1 MRKTVHSKLIC
12 SYIFIGIVGF
22 LFATAGGSHFV
33 ETYLEE
39 EVGARLYDSAVRF
52 ASDAVTVQQIADNDS
67 KGLEKIM
74 DILASGEE
82 AGILILDKN
91 FHVIVQ
97 SSNLEYNVSSAK
109 STADSEVQ
117 TSETDKI
124 PENGTSSEKFSAAN
138 TISIPY
144 SDLDFWL
151 NTQYQ
156 ISNFYGYF
164 SSPHLNVMISVENS
178 GVTEGYVTYHYDMQQ
193 LYQKRS
199 GLLGI
204 LQMVFFAVYALC
216 GLLLL
221 CYQKW
226 IHTPMQQ
233 IIKGASE
240 YANGDLSYRIPVKS
254 EDEMGYLAKTLNYM
268 ADKINQNGEYQRTF
282 IANVSHDLRTPLT
295 AINGYLDLL
304 EGEEK
309 STAAA
314 RYLALIENRTD
325 AMTRLTEELFRYS
338 VILAEEE
345 PLAREPVVLNDALAE
360 SLASFYGALTSRGI
374 TPQIKICDA
383 RVTRLLDKDALAR
396 VLANILNNALKYSD
410 GDLAVQLDED
420 GTLHFSNHAAALDEV
435 STAQLFDRF
444 FTVENARHSTGLGL
458 SIAKSLTEQMHG
470 EISAAYSDSLLTIT
484 LRFSS

>member
-1 MRKTVHSKLIC
+1 MGVWLLIVLLACCTLALSAKL
-12 SYIFIGIVGF
+12 F
-22 LFATAGGSHFV
+22 LLRRDLRVLAADLHDHLHTGSNTLLTSDSRDPALRAVAATLNDELA
-33 ETYLEE
+33 ELRRQ
-39 EVGARLYDSAVRF
+39 RLRYENGDRELKQ
-52 ASDAVTVQQIADNDS
+52 AVTNI
-67 KGLEKIM
+67 
-74 DILASGEE
+74 
-82 AGILILDKN
+82 
-91 FHVIVQ
+91 
-97 SSNLEYNVSSAK
+97 
-109 STADSEVQ
+109 
-117 TSETDKI
+117 
-124 PENGTSSEKFSAAN
+124 
-138 TISIPY
+138 
-144 SDLDFWL
+144 
-151 NTQYQ
+151 
-156 ISNFYGYF
+156 
-164 SSPHLNVMISVENS
+164 
-178 GVTEGYVTYHYDMQQ
+178 
-193 LYQKRS
+193 
-199 GLLGI
+199 
-204 LQMVFFAVYALC
+204 
-216 GLLLL
+216 
-221 CYQKW
+221 
-226 IHTPMQQ
+226 
-233 IIKGASE
+233 
-240 YANGDLSYRIPVKS
+240 
-254 EDEMGYLAKTLNYM
+254 
-268 ADKINQNGEYQRTF
+268 
-282 IANVSHDLRTPLT
+282 SHDLRTPLT

-314 RYLALIENRTD
+314 RYLSLIENRTD

-345 PLAREPVVLNDALAE
+345 PLAHEPVVLNDALAE

-420 GTLHFSNHAAALDEV
+420 GTLHFSNHTAALDEV

>member
-1 MRKTVHSKLIC
+1 MGVWLLVIVLSLGVLALSAKLLLMRRDLHTLSAQLHDHLQTDTNTLLTSASGDRALRTLAA
-12 SYIFIGIVGF
+12 S
-22 LFATAGGSHFV
+22 LNV
-33 ETYLEE
+33 ELTELRRQ
-39 EVGARLYDSAVRF
+39 RLRYENGDRALKQ
-52 ASDAVTVQQIADNDS
+52 AVT
-67 KGLEKIM
+67 
-74 DILASGEE
+74 
-82 AGILILDKN
+82 
-91 FHVIVQ
+91 
-97 SSNLEYNVSSAK
+97 
-109 STADSEVQ
+109 
-117 TSETDKI
+117 
-124 PENGTSSEKFSAAN
+124 
-138 TISIPY
+138 
-144 SDLDFWL
+144 
-151 NTQYQ
+151 
-156 ISNFYGYF
+156 
-164 SSPHLNVMISVENS
+164 
-178 GVTEGYVTYHYDMQQ
+178 
-193 LYQKRS
+193 
-199 GLLGI
+199 
-204 LQMVFFAVYALC
+204 
-216 GLLLL
+216 
-221 CYQKW
+221 
-226 IHTPMQQ
+226 
-233 IIKGASE
+233 
-240 YANGDLSYRIPVKS
+240 
-254 EDEMGYLAKTLNYM
+254 
-268 ADKINQNGEYQRTF
+268 
-282 IANVSHDLRTPLT
+282 NVSHDLRTPLT
-295 AINGYLDLL
+295 AISGYLDLL

-309 STAAA
+309 SAAAA

-374 TPQIKICDA
+374 TPQIEICDA